1 MAELTY
7 EDVRR
12 AVQNAAGNL
21 QTLVSDIRNNLQTTR
36 VSLTRLNSTDV
47 PTRLVNIE
55 RALTDLNQFMQR
67 IDIGMQNT
75 QPITIALQ
83 QNQQQL
89 LRMEQRL
96 ANLEQLTAD
105 LSNYMHLMHETAT
118 QLNELHSR
126 MFGRAEP

>member
-12 AVQNAAGNL
+12 AVQTAAGNL

-36 VSLTRLNSTDV
+36 THISRLNSTDV
-47 PTRLVNIE
+47 QTRLVNIE
-55 RALTDLNQFMQR
+55 RSLLDLNQFMQR
-67 IDIGMQNT
+67 IDINLQNT
-75 QPITIALQ
+75 QPLAIALQ
-83 QNQQQL
+83 QNQQHL

-96 ANLEQLTAD
+96 ANLEQLTTD
-105 LSNYMHLMHETAT
+105 MSNYMQVMHQTAT
-118 QLNELHSR
+118 RLTEVHNR